1 MNYHRY
7 PSQNHH
13 YKTHKK
19 SNFYFQSLKTDTQI
33 QNNQNEILTNLRKII
48 KQNERLLSE
57 NSESYPIVKKKAKSS
72 KNNCEC
78 SIY

>member
-13 YKTHKK
+13 FKTLKK
-19 SNFYFQSLKTDTQI
+19 SNFYFQSLKTDNQI
-33 QNNQNEILTNLRKII
+33 QNKQNEIFTNLRTVIKQNEIL
-48 KQNERLLSE
+48 LSE
-57 NSESYPIVKKKAKSS
+57 NCECNPIVKKKTRIQ
-72 KNNCEC
+72 KNTCEC

>member
-1 MNYHRY
+1 MNYHRN

-13 YKTHKK
+13 YKTLKK

-33 QNNQNEILTNLRKII
+33 QNKQNEILTNLRTVIQ
-48 KQNERLLSE
+48 QNEILLSE
-57 NSESYPIVKKKAKSS
+57 INENIPIVKKKVRSQKLS
-72 KNNCEC
+72 CEC